1 MHHWFTYPTNIDP
14 VAIHIGSFGI
24 HWYGISYLVGFVA
37 VGLWMAR
44 KAGQKRLGL
53 TRDQI
58 QDFLFYAL
66 IGVLV
71 GGRTFFV
78 FNDIIS
84 KHDLSYYLSN
94 PINFIAVWQGGMAFH
109 GGLVGVIVAG
119 ALFIRKHKGLTFRVL
134 FDEVVMMI
142 PIGIALTRVVNF
154 INDELWGD
162 VCRPD
167 HPWCIVPNR
176 PGDAQIWGLAARHP
190 AQLYEGILDI
200 LTLPVLLLLY
210 KRKPKDGV
218 VGWTWFAIYGIT
230 RTVAEYF
237 RQADFTCVFGPFRCG
252 HFPNMHG
259 ITGGQLYALPMIVI
273 GIIGIWYCSTRGKHT
288 DETLPPV
295 APDAPAAPE
304 T

>member
-1 MHHWFTYPTNIDP
+1 MHHWFSYPTNIDP
-14 VAIHIGSFGI
+14 IAIHIGSFGI
-24 HWYGISYLVGFVA
+24 HWYGISYLVGFVL

-44 KAGQKRLGL
+44 AAGRKRLGL

-66 IGVLV
+66 IGVLI

-94 PINFIAVWQGGMAFH
+94 PINFVAVWQGGMAFH
-109 GGLVGVIVAG
+109 GGLVGVIVAS
-119 ALFIRKHKGLTFRVL
+119 AFFIRKHKGLTFRVL
-134 FDEVVMMI
+134 ADELVMML

-167 HPWCIVPNR
+167 HPWCMIPK
-176 PGDAQIWGLAARHP
+176 DTTMWGVLYRHP
-190 AQLYEGILDI
+190 AQLYEAILDI
-200 LTLPVLLLLY
+200 LTLPILFLIY
-210 KRKPKDGV
+210 KRRPNDGI
-218 VGWTWFAIYGIT
+218 VGWAWFAIYGVT
-230 RTVAEYF
+230 RTISEYF

-252 HFPNMHG
+252 HYPNMHG

-273 GIIGIWYCSTRGKHT
+273 GIIGIWYCSTHGKHT
-288 DETLPPV
+288 DETLPP
-295 APDAPAAPE
+295 PSDAPAVPAA
-304 T
+304 